1 MVVAIGV
8 VPVNLAPF
16 LYPVIAFSTN
26 KDDPSHIYL
35 LEEGLELWLVV
46 LQNSDSINQELLQLS
61 SNILPIIGRL
71 TRTDFCGQAN
81 SE

>member
-1 MVVAIGV
+1 MVVAFGV
-8 VPVNLAPF
+8 VPDTLAPF

-26 KDDPSHIYL
+26 KEDPSHIYL

-61 SNILPIIGRL
+61 SNILPIIGIL
-71 TRTDFCGQAN
+71 K
-81 SE
+81 

>member
-1 MVVAIGV
+1 MIVASGM
-8 VPVNLAPF
+8 VPVNLAAF

-46 LQNSDSINQELLQLS
+46 LQNSATINTELLHLS
-61 SNILPIIGRL
+61 NGLLPIIGEPR
-71 TRTDFCGQAN
+71 
-81 SE
+81 S